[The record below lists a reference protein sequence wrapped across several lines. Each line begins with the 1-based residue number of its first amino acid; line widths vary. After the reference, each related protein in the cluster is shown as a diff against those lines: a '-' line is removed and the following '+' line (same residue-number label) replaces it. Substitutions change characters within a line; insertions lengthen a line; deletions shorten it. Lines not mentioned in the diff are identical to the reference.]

1 VAATQPA
8 GPKCTCAEVNSFLQ
22 AYAASYTDGCT
33 KATQNCGDSLSTWS
47 CSYDS
52 SRNPQYVW
60 ICKEASSTTTA
71 SSTTAEQIVTTTFT
85 LSGDVSDYDTAK
97 QDAMKS
103 VFASAAGV
111 DASKVTLLIAPASVA
126 VTVAIAVAD
135 AAAAS
140 STQSTLSSG
149 ILASAS
155 SLQGALASGGVAGVT
170 VQSAP
175 VIVSA
180 SGADLGSATA
190 AQKAGGSSSG
200 GGGSMGI
207 AIGGAVGAVVVVG
220 AIGAG
225 VYYLKKK
232 KQQPSLQ
239 TTTITTHDVAGV
251 SMSANVPDHKI

>member
-1 VAATQPA
+1 
-8 GPKCTCAEVNSFLQ
+8 
-22 AYAASYTDGCT
+22 
-33 KATQNCGDSLSTWS
+33 
-47 CSYDS
+47 
-52 SRNPQYVW
+52 
-60 ICKEASSTTTA
+60 
-71 SSTTAEQIVTTTFT
+71 VTTTFT

-111 DASKVTLLIAPASVA
+111 DASKVTLIIAPASVF
-126 VTVAIAVAD
+126 VTIAIAVAD
-135 AAAAS
+135 SVAAS

-155 SLQGALASGGVAGVT
+155 SLQGALTSGGVAGVT

-175 VIVSA
+175 VIVS
-180 SGADLGSATA
+180 SSVSPSVTA
-190 AQKAGGSSSG
+190 AQKAGESSSG

-207 AIGGAVGAVVVVG
+207 IGGAVGAVVVVG

-232 KQQPSLQ
+232 KQPSLQ
-239 TTTITTHDVAGV
+239 TTTVTATTHDVAGV
-251 SMSANVPDHKI
+251 SMTANVPEDKI

>member
-1 VAATQPA
+1 M
-8 GPKCTCAEVNSFLQ
+8 
-22 AYAASYTDGCT
+22 
-33 KATQNCGDSLSTWS
+33 
-47 CSYDS
+47 
-52 SRNPQYVW
+52 
-60 ICKEASSTTTA
+60 
-71 SSTTAEQIVTTTFT
+71 TTTFT

-111 DASKVTLLIAPASVA
+111 DASKVTLIIAPASVF
-126 VTVAIAVAD
+126 VTIAIAVAD

-175 VIVSA
+175 VIVSS

-207 AIGGAVGAVVVVG
+207 IGGAVGAVVVVR

-239 TTTITTHDVAGV
+239 TTVTATPVTAHDVAGV
-251 SMSANVPDHKI
+251 SMTANVPEDKI